1 MAAHRNGHRFSPE
14 VDPGLVLAVGRIF
27 LHPSRGI
34 LHPLFPMPRIA
45 EESIQRVAEA
55 SDIVD
60 VIGSYFPLKKA
71 GTNYRALCPFHK
83 EKSPSFNVNPSRQS
97 FHCFGCGAGGGVF
110 RFVMDYEH
118 VDFPTAVRRLA
129 QRATIT
135 LVEDHDPQEQSRRD
149 QRSRLLEL
157 HKEAATWFHLQL
169 LRSPEAEHA
178 RAYLRKRSLS
188 KEIAVEWQLG
198 YAPAGWEVFRTWGV
212 TKGFTRD
219 ELLQGGLL
227 TAKEGD
233 ETGGYDRFRD
243 RLMFPIRNDY
253 GEVIAFSGRILNDSD
268 REAKYVNSPETPIFS
283 KGRVLFG
290 LDKSKRSLITAGS
303 AVVMEGQIDLISA
316 YEHGVKNV
324 AAPQGTAFT
333 MEQARLL
340 RRFVEQVI
348 LCFDSDTAGQNAVE
362 KSLPALLTA
371 GIDVRVAT
379 LPDGTDPDSLIRE
392 QGVEAFQ
399 QCLSAAKDFFD
410 HTIDRSM
417 FESQK
422 TQEGFGPREKASVA
436 RRLGGYLELLPEAA
450 LREATTAH
458 VASRLGLSIQALQA
472 AGSKNPIIIPD
483 EPTNPLPSSISPI
496 SESTQLICRLALHSK
511 EVREW
516 LATVTSPT
524 PVELDPELAI
534 LDEILLS
541 PAGLQENA
549 ISILQSRFKQHLQS
563 FMPRN
568 PLKAVQEAILNL
580 KLQKLQKEEASL
592 KIQGLP
598 LERILA
604 ISKEKL
610 DLRAKIDE
618 LSTPAT

>member
-1 MAAHRNGHRFSPE
+1 
-14 VDPGLVLAVGRIF
+14 
-27 LHPSRGI
+27 
-34 LHPLFPMPRIA
+34 
-45 EESIQRVAEA
+45 
-55 SDIVD
+55 
-60 VIGSYFPLKKA
+60 
-71 GTNYRALCPFHK
+71 
-83 EKSPSFNVNPSRQS
+83 
-97 FHCFGCGAGGGVF
+97 
-110 RFVMDYEH
+110 
-118 VDFPTAVRRLA
+118 
-129 QRATIT
+129 
-135 LVEDHDPQEQSRRD
+135 
-149 QRSRLLEL
+149 
-157 HKEAATWFHLQL
+157 
-169 LRSPEAEHA
+169 
-178 RAYLRKRSLS
+178 
-188 KEIAVEWQLG
+188 
-198 YAPAGWEVFRTWGV
+198 
-212 TKGFTRD
+212 
-219 ELLQGGLL
+219 
-227 TAKEGD
+227 
-233 ETGGYDRFRD
+233 
-243 RLMFPIRNDY
+243 
-253 GEVIAFSGRILNDSD
+253 
-268 REAKYVNSPETPIFS
+268 
-283 KGRVLFG
+283 
-290 LDKSKRSLITAGS
+290 
-303 AVVMEGQIDLISA
+303 
-316 YEHGVKNV
+316 VKNV

-333 MEQARLL
+333 TEQARLL

-549 ISILQSRFKQHLQS
+549 ISILQSQFKHHLQS

>member
-157 HKEAATWFHLQL
+157 HKEASAWFHLQL

-198 YAPAGWEVFRTWGV
+198 YAPAGWEVFRTCGV
-212 TKGFTRD
+212 AKGFTRD

-303 AVVMEGQIDLISA
+303 AVVMEGQIDLI
-316 YEHGVKNV
+316 
-324 AAPQGTAFT
+324 
-333 MEQARLL
+333 
-340 RRFVEQVI
+340 
-348 LCFDSDTAGQNAVE
+348 
-362 KSLPALLTA
+362 
-371 GIDVRVAT
+371 
-379 LPDGTDPDSLIRE
+379 
-392 QGVEAFQ
+392 
-399 QCLSAAKDFFD
+399 
-410 HTIDRSM
+410 
-417 FESQK
+417 
-422 TQEGFGPREKASVA
+422 
-436 RRLGGYLELLPEAA
+436 
-450 LREATTAH
+450 
-458 VASRLGLSIQALQA
+458 
-472 AGSKNPIIIPD
+472 
-483 EPTNPLPSSISPI
+483 
-496 SESTQLICRLALHSK
+496 
-511 EVREW
+511 
-516 LATVTSPT
+516 
-524 PVELDPELAI
+524 
-534 LDEILLS
+534 
-541 PAGLQENA
+541 
-549 ISILQSRFKQHLQS
+549 
-563 FMPRN
+563 
-568 PLKAVQEAILNL
+568 
-580 KLQKLQKEEASL
+580 
-592 KIQGLP
+592 
-598 LERILA
+598 
-604 ISKEKL
+604 
-610 DLRAKIDE
+610 
-618 LSTPAT
+618 